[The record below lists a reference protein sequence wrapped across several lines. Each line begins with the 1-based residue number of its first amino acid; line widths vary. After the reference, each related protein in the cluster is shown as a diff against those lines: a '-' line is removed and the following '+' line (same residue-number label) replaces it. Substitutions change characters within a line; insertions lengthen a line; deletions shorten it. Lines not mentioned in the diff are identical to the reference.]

1 MKLINK
7 IVIIKYYVI
16 EKSPTHQCTHGLLST
31 NILASTPDYREN
43 KSTAAKDPD
52 NTGFMTLSTLLGYN
66 YKSSVITIN
75 PRLLSTKKNKRNLN
89 TNENLRRSFLLKHL
103 TSQ

>member
-52 NTGFMTLSTLLGYN
+52 NTGFMTLPTLLG